1 MKVNFKFDYVLNL
14 HNRHSYINAIERDG
28 MDDDTAFKKSLVQV
42 SKQDIKSI
50 NKMSDGSATVIMKK
64 SSAPLTTVEDY
75 EEIIDAIHYSNM
87 AVNMMYQKKIYIF
100 DDFEVDNDE
109 LSVCEGLKSLSL
121 NNKE

>member
-64 SSAPLTTVEDY
+64 SSAPLTTIEDY
-75 EEIIDAIHYSNM
+75 DEIIESIQYSNM
-87 AVNMMYQKKIYIF
+87 AINIMQRDKIYIF
-100 DDFEVDNDE
+100 DDFEVDSDE
-109 LSVCEGLKSLSL
+109 LIVCEGWKPIA
-121 NNKE
+121 K

>member
-64 SSAPLTTVEDY
+64 SAAPLTTVEDY

>member
-64 SSAPLTTVEDY
+64 SAAPLTTVEDY

-87 AVNMMYQKKIYIF
+87 AVNMMYQNKIYIF

>member
-14 HNRHSYINAIERDG
+14 HNRHSYINAIERNG

-64 SSAPLTTVEDY
+64 SAAPLTTVEDY

-87 AVNMMYQKKIYIF
+87 AVNMMYQNKIYIF